1 MTEEEKKPEE
11 EKKAEE
17 EEKKPEDEKKSEED
31 NRSELDNKPT
41 GKKEPENKSVLDTLK
56 GITAAIE
63 KLDSR
68 IVKQDEK
75 IKAMEEPTDLPLKPK
90 LTDSE
95 DIGDKTKVPDTY
107 QSNSQQASIDDSDP
121 QNSIETDPA
130 KLSMQE
136 KSREINKS
144 KDVVKRATT
153 QTSTP
158 RPSAYQRVE
167 KAIADGEANP
177 NPVLADARAV
187 GYEGLSQI
195 ARNIMKG
202 KYYVPTEKEV
212 PLW

>member
-17 EEKKPEDEKKSEED
+17 EAKPEDEKKADDKPEDKKPEE
-31 NRSELDNKPT
+31 
-41 GKKEPENKSVLDTLK
+41 ENKSIIDTLK

-68 IVKQDEK
+68 IVKQDAT

-90 LTDSE
+90 LSDSE

-121 QNSIETDPA
+121 KNSIETDPS

-136 KSREINKS
+136 KRNVNKS
-144 KDVVKRATT
+144 TDVVKRATT

-167 KAIADGEANP
+167 KAIAEGQASP
-177 NPVLADARAV
+177 NPILADARAV
-187 GYEGLSQI
+187 GHEGLSQI

-202 KYYVPTEKEV
+202 KYYVPSEKEV

>member
-17 EEKKPEDEKKSEED
+17 EEKKPEEEKKAEDDKPEEK
-31 NRSELDNKPT
+31 KP
-41 GKKEPENKSVLDTLK
+41 EENKSIIDTLK

-63 KLDSR
+63 KLDTR
-68 IVKQDEK
+68 IVKQDAT

-95 DIGDKTKVPDTY
+95 DVGAKTKVPDTY

-121 QNSIETDPA
+121 KNSIETDPP
-130 KLSMQE
+130 KLAMQE
-136 KSREINKS
+136 KGLVNKS
-144 KDVVKRATT
+144 TEAIVKRTT
-153 QTSTP
+153 ITSTP
-158 RPSAYQRVE
+158 RPSAYSRVE

-177 NPVLADARAV
+177 NPVLADARAG
-187 GYEGLSQI
+187 GYEGLSNV

-202 KYYVPTEKEV
+202 KYYVPTEQEV

>member
-17 EEKKPEDEKKSEED
+17 EEKKPEDEKKADEE
-31 NRSELDNKPT
+31 KPED
-41 GKKEPENKSVLDTLK
+41 KKPEENKSVIDTLK
-56 GITAAIE
+56 GITSAIE
-63 KLDSR
+63 KLDSK
-68 IVKQDEK
+68 ISKQDEK

-90 LTDSE
+90 LTDPE

-121 QNSIETDPA
+121 KNSIETDPP

-136 KSREINKS
+136 KGLVNKS
-144 KDVVKRATT
+144 TDVVKRATT
-153 QTSTP
+153 VTSTP
-158 RPSAYQRVE
+158 RPSAYSRVE
-167 KAIADGEANP
+167 KAISEGEANP
-177 NPVLADARAV
+177 NPILADARAV

>member
-17 EEKKPEDEKKSEED
+17 EEKKPEDEKKAEE
-31 NRSELDNKPT
+31 EKPEE
-41 GKKEPENKSVLDTLK
+41 KKPEENKSLIDTLK

-68 IVKQDEK
+68 IVKQDAT
-75 IKAMEEPTDLPLKPK
+75 IKAMEEPTDFPLKPK
-90 LTDSE
+90 LSDSE

-121 QNSIETDPA
+121 KNAIETDPP
-130 KLSMQE
+130 KLAMQE
-136 KSREINKS
+136 KNLVNKS
-144 KDVVKRATT
+144 TETIVKRATT
-153 QTSTP
+153 ETSTP
-158 RPSAYQRVE
+158 RPSAYSRVE
-167 KAIADGEANP
+167 KAIAEGQASP
-177 NPVLADARAV
+177 NPILADARAV
-187 GYEGLSQI
+187 GHEGLSQI

-202 KYYVPTEKEV
+202 KYYVPSEKEV

>member
-17 EEKKPEDEKKSEED
+17 EEKKPEDEKKADEEK
-31 NRSELDNKPT
+31 KPEE
-41 GKKEPENKSVLDTLK
+41 KKPEENKSIIDTLK

-68 IVKQDEK
+68 IVKQDGK
-75 IKAMEEPTDLPLKPK
+75 IKAMEEPTDFPLKPK
-90 LTDSE
+90 LSDSE

-121 QNSIETDPA
+121 KNTIETDPP
-130 KLSMQE
+130 KLAMQE
-136 KSREINKS
+136 KGLINKS
-144 KDVVKRATT
+144 TDVVKQATT
-153 QTSTP
+153 VTTTP
-158 RPSAYQRVE
+158 RPSAYSRVE
-167 KAIADGEANP
+167 KAIAEGEASP
-177 NPVLADARAV
+177 NPILADARAV